1 MTEIY
6 GTNAN
11 DILPGDIGNDSIY
24 GRGGNDI
31 LAGSIGNDSL
41 YGDDG
46 NDTLVGGDGD
56 DILYGGNGDDI
67 LYGGNGND
75 SHGNDI
81 FHGGS
86 GSDIFRMEYDS
97 SLGTSSL
104 GRVLDFTPGEDK
116 IKLGSM
122 RFDDLSIVQNSGTFA
137 SLYSNNGYSLLGEI
151 YLTTSHTLTS
161 VDFTPGY

>member
-1 MTEIY
+1 MAEIY
-6 GTNAN
+6 GTNAS
-11 DILPGDIGNDSIY
+11 DILIGDIGNDSIY
-24 GRGGNDI
+24 GGSGNDI

-46 NDTLVGGDGD
+46 NDLLVGGDGN
-56 DILYGGNGDDI
+56 DILYGGNGDDV

-75 SHGNDI
+75 GHGQDI
-81 FHGGS
+81 FYGGS
-86 GSDIFRMEYDS
+86 GSDIFHIMGYGN
-97 SLGTSSL
+97 SLETSSL
-104 GRVLDFTPGEDK
+104 GRVQDFTPGEDK
-116 IKLGSM
+116 IGLGSM

-161 VDFTPGY
+161 VDFT